1 MPAFFILVVLGA
13 MLLWLCCS
21 FIFAP
26 LGRFVSKLITDAKDV
41 MDKEDP
47 IEDSN
52 EKKEST

>member
-1 MPAFFILVVLGA
+1 MPAFFILVILGA

-26 LGRFVSKLITDAKDV
+26 LGRFVSKLLTDAKDA
-41 MDKEDP
+41 MNKEDP

-52 EKKEST
+52 EEKEST